1 MVELTQR
8 LTKQTSSKK
17 ELISDPFILMNLL
30 VVSFVLLNVFSVYY
44 VFIDLVFTCQC
55 AEAAKIQK

>member
-44 VFIDLVFTCQC
+44 VFIDLAFTCQC
-55 AEAAKIQK
+55 AKAAEIQK